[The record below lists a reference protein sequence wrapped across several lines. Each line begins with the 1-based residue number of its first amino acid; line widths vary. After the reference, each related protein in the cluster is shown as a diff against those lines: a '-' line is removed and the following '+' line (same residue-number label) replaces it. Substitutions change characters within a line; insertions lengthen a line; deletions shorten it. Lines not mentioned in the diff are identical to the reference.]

1 MRSATVLSLLTVLIS
16 VFVAQLK
23 VPTIRKRNLTSMLA
37 GNVLIP
43 ASVRERG
50 APN

>member
-1 MRSATVLSLLTVLIS
+1 MRSATVMSLLTVLMS

-23 VPTIRKRNLTSMLA
+23 VPTIRKWNLNSMLA
-37 GNVLIP
+37 GRVLIP
-43 ASVRERG
+43 ASVREGG